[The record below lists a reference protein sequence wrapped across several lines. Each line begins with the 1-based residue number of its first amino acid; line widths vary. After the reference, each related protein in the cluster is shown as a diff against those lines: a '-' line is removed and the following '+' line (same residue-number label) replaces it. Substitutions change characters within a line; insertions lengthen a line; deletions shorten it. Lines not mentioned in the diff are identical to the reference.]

1 MNTFWSC
8 SKKKT
13 FAYFFWTQCAFE
25 VTTVWRYRNSI
36 IIIIIIINVRHRR
49 EYSVFTTARGD
60 NLLLLWRLTA
70 RNVRPGRLPRQVR
83 RPRAATR
90 QKCKLPIAFWP
101 QLGHFPGAREPW
113 RRWSLCSPN
122 FWDNKIFFQTNQ
134 QTTVQVYNNY
144 NNCTVVCWFVCK
156 KISYCIAYVHVI
168 AVVHFKN
175 VRFKKFRPNCVLIQ
189 FAQLWSLHDH
199 FGNQRW
205 ISEFGPENDIRT
217 VVQQQHNT
225 N

>member
-1 MNTFWSC
+1 
-8 SKKKT
+8 
-13 FAYFFWTQCAFE
+13 
-25 VTTVWRYRNSI
+25 
-36 IIIIIIINVRHRR
+36 
-49 EYSVFTTARGD
+49 VFTTARGD

-70 RNVRPGRLPRQVR
+70 RNVRPGRLPPQVR
-83 RPRAATR
+83 RRRAATM

-113 RRWSLCSPN
+113 RRWSLCWPK
-122 FWDNKIFFQTNQ
+122 FWDNKIFWQTNQ

-156 KISYCIAYVHVI
+156 KSFLLYSICTCKLYILKMSTS
-168 AVVHFKN
+168 KSS
-175 VRFKKFRPNCVLIQ
+175 RPNCVLIQ